1 MRNNASILVLDEH
14 FNREF
19 KIFKEVPESIQSTP
33 PKKVL
38 PYFI

>member
-1 MRNNASILVLDEH
+1 MRNDASILVLDEN

-19 KIFKEVPESIQSTP
+19 KIFKDVPESMSSVP